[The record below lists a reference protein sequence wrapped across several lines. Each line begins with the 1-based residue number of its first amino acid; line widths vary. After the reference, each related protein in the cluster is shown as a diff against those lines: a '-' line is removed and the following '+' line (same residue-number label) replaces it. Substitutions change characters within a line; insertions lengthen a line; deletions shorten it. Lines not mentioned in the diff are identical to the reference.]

1 MKLRSNLLLTDFGRE
16 ELIRGNLV
24 ILDGFIE
31 FNSVKIEFDGE
42 FLKIALLID
51 DKEAVVVDEIMVV
64 KNGWSVELRETI
76 GFRLGVR
83 IE

>member
-1 MKLRSNLLLTDFGRE
+1 MKLKSNLLLTDFGRE
-16 ELIRGNLV
+16 ELVSGNLS
-24 ILDGFIE
+24 ISDGFVE
-31 FNSVKIEFDGE
+31 FDSVKITLDGE

-64 KNGWSVELRETI
+64 KNGWGVELRETI

>member
-24 ILDGFIE
+24 ISDGFIE

>member
-1 MKLRSNLLLTDFGRE
+1 MKLKSNLRLTDFGRE

-24 ILDGFIE
+24 ISDGFIE

>member
-24 ILDGFIE
+24 ISDGFIE
-31 FNSVKIEFDGE
+31 FNSVKIELDGE